1 MVSTHLRLRM
11 YYCVLKGVYYL
22 FWKTICCITIPSYM
36 CIWIVSFSNMVC
48 VLVISLKIEGWV
60 WLCFCYCLFC
70 FVSLSFELPNYFSF
84 EMKSRSGVDWV
95 HSCKVYFSSVYIITY
110 CLWGRTI
117 RVLLRYWTEL
127 TAFFFF
133 FFILCIYFYYYYKSR
148 LLNPCCLRPRVYDVF
163 VCLSNWMF
171 VGLFCLEL

>member
-22 FWKTICCITIPSYM
+22 FRKTICCITIPSYM
-36 CIWIVSFSNMVC
+36 CIWIVSFSNMVS

-95 HSCKVYFSSVYIITY
+95 HSCKVYFSSVYIYNYILSVRQY
-110 CLWGRTI
+110 YQSINSGIGQNWRLFFLF
-117 RVLLRYWTEL
+117 LL
-127 TAFFFF
+127 
-133 FFILCIYFYYYYKSR
+133 YFVYLF
-148 LLNPCCLRPRVYDVF
+148 LLLL
-163 VCLSNWMF
+163 LSI
-171 VGLFCLEL
+171 